1 MTESACPNSA
11 PIAHKI
17 EGSDPYSWLQ
27 NRDSDEVLDYLK
39 AENHYQ
45 EAQLADQA
53 ALRET
58 LFQGDQGADSRD

>member
-1 MTESACPNSA
+1 MTESAYPNSA

-39 AENHYQ
+39 AENQYQ
-45 EAQLADQA
+45 EAQLADEA
-53 ALRET
+53 ERREALFEESKGRI
-58 LFQGDQGADSRD
+58 R